1 MPKKSRQFVLEPQ
14 AIEYLEKYWIPYPA
28 HGFARSAKEAAEIAD
43 MIGFPVVL
51 KVVSPDV
58 PHKTDVGGVSLGLND
73 PDEVQAGYKS
83 LIARVTKAAPG
94 VDVKGIL
101 VCRQAEEG
109 LEVIVGALDDDVFGP
124 TVMFGLGG
132 IFTEV
137 LKDVS
142 FRIVPLKRIDAEEMI
157 QEIRGFPV
165 LSGIRGQSRRDINGL
180 VDLIVSVSNLV
191 GNEPDIKELDLN
203 PVRVYEEGVLT
214 LDVRIAKRT

>member
-1 MPKKSRQFVLEPQ
+1 
-14 AIEYLEKYWIPYPA
+14 
-28 HGFARSAKEAAEIAD
+28 
-43 MIGFPVVL
+43 VVL

-203 PVRVYEEGVLT
+203 PVRIYEEGVLT
-214 LDVRIAKRT
+214 LDVRIARRT